1 MPKYQATSYIR
12 LSYTDDRSS
21 ESDSVTNQ
29 RKLIENFIER
39 NPDIEIISEKIDDGY
54 SGIIFDRPAFKEM
67 MQDITD
73 GKINCVIVKDLSRLG
88 REYIETGR
96 YLRRVFPAYGVRF
109 IAITDNIDTAHENS
123 GDDLTVSVKNIMNE
137 AYCRD
142 ISIKTRTS
150 LDIKRRNGDF
160 VGAFPVYGYMKSEE
174 NKNLLVPDPYAAR
187 VVQDIFRMRLD
198 GTSALRIATVLNDMG
213 ILSPLAYKK
222 NNGFPYAKHGYT
234 DKEDCKWSA
243 TTVIRILQDET
254 YTGALVQG
262 KQGTP
267 HYTGTAQKTVGLATL
282 RELLIPVAPYKEQMQ
297 IYAQTQ
303 DALSI
308 VDSLSSD
315 KEDLLNIIENARAK
329 ILDLAIRGQLVP
341 QDPDDEPASALL
353 ERIRAEKEELIR
365 QGKIKR
371 NKKEPVIFR
380 GEDNSYY
387 VRQGTHTESI
397 DDQFIFDLP
406 DNWKWCSLLN
416 VAKIELGKTLDSV
429 KNTGTNHPYLRS
441 VNVRWNE
448 VDLADLKEMRFEP
461 EEVDRYTVRRNDL
474 LICEGGDVGR
484 SCVWTNEKE
493 ILYQNAL
500 HRVRFY
506 GECNPFYFM
515 YYMMYYESRGIIKA
529 LCKGVTIKHLT
540 GNVLSLIPFALPPL
554 EEQGRIVERLNQM
567 FALLDTILC
576 D

>member
-1 MPKYQATSYIR
+1 MKC
-12 LSYTDDRSS
+12 
-21 ESDSVTNQ
+21 
-29 RKLIENFIER
+29 IE
-39 NPDIEIISEKIDDGY
+39 DEIPFELPEGW
-54 SGIIFDRPAFKEM
+54 AWA
-67 MQDITD
+67 
-73 GKINCVIVKDLSRLG
+73 RLG
-88 REYIETGR
+88 AVAEAIGDGDHQPPPQTSFGVPFLVISNVSGGQLSFENTRFVSEEYFSQLPETR
-96 YLRRVFPAYGVRF
+96 KP
-109 IAITDNIDTAHENS
+109 
-123 GDDLTVSVKNIMNE
+123 
-137 AYCRD
+137 
-142 ISIKTRTS
+142 
-150 LDIKRRNGDF
+150 RNGDLLF
-160 VGAFPVYGYMKSEE
+160 TVTGSFGIPVLVDTDDKFCFQRHIAIVRPCIISNRYLYVVLGSSYVKSIC
-174 NKNLLVPDPYAAR
+174 D
-187 VVQDIFRMRLD
+187 
-198 GTSALRIATVLNDMG
+198 
-213 ILSPLAYKK
+213 
-222 NNGFPYAKHGYT
+222 AK
-234 DKEDCKWSA
+234 A
-243 TTVIRILQDET
+243 
-254 YTGALVQG
+254 
-262 KQGTP
+262 
-267 HYTGTAQKTVGLATL
+267 TGTAQKTVGLATL

-387 VRQGTHTESI
+387 VCQGTHTESI

>member
-1 MPKYQATSYIR
+1 MFSVFHSLLACSNNLHYEKFADDSVKCIEDEIPFDLPEGWAWER
-12 LSYTDDRSS
+12 LS
-21 ESDSVTNQ
+21 N
-29 RKLIENFIER
+29 LAAF
-39 NPDIEIISEKIDDGY
+39 
-54 SGIIFDRPAFKEM
+54 SG
-67 MQDITD
+67 
-73 GKINCVIVKDLSRLG
+73 GKTPSTSRL
-88 REYIETGR
+88 EYWG
-96 YLRRVFPAYGVRF
+96 
-109 IAITDNIDTAHENS
+109 
-123 GDDLTVSVKNIMNE
+123 GDVLWV
-137 AYCRD
+137 
-142 ISIKTRTS
+142 TS
-150 LDIKRRNGDF
+150 KD
-160 VGAFPVYGYMKSEE
+160 MKS
-174 NKNLLVPDPYAAR
+174 KYITSSQL
-187 VVQDIFRMRLD
+187 RL
-198 GTSALRIATVLNDMG
+198 SVL
-213 ILSPLAYKK
+213 
-222 NNGFPYAKHGYT
+222 
-234 DKEDCKWSA
+234 
-243 TTVIRILQDET
+243 
-254 YTGALVQG
+254 GA
-262 KQGTP
+262 
-267 HYTGTAQKTVGLATL
+267 
-282 RELLIPVAPYKEQMQ
+282 EQMQ
-297 IYAQTQ
+297 IYQPDTLLLVTRSGILRHTLPVAILKECATINQDLKAIVLHMPQLAEYIYSCLKAMEAQLLLKYTKSGTTVENVNFDEFQKVLLPIPPTQ
-303 DALSI
+303 QIDRIISATGDAERVISTIEDDKAALAGYI
-308 VDSLSSD
+308 V
-315 KEDLLNIIENARAK
+315 KAKAK
-329 ILDLAIRGQLVP
+329 ILDLAIRGQLLS
-341 QDPDDEPASALL
+341 QDPTDEPASVLL

-371 NKKEPVIFR
+371 EKRESVIFR
-380 GEDNSYY
+380 SEDNSYY
-387 VRQGTHTESI
+387 VCQGTHTESI

-461 EEVDRYTVRRNDL
+461 EEIDRYTVRRNDL

-484 SCVWTNEKE
+484 SCVWTDEKE

-554 EEQGRIVERLNQM
+554 EEQGRIVERLNQI

>member
-1 MPKYQATSYIR
+1 MDTKALRQKVLDLAIR
-12 LSYTDDRSS
+12 GKLVPQNPND
-21 ESDSVTNQ
+21 EPASVLLERIRQ
-29 RKLIENFIER
+29 QKQQMVKEGKLKAK
-39 NPDIEIISEKIDDGY
+39 DIKNDT
-54 SGIIFDRPAFKEM
+54 IIFVGEDNLHYEKFA
-67 MQDITD
+67 D
-73 GKINCVIVKDLSRLG
+73 GSVKCIEDEIPFELPEGWAWARLG
-88 REYIETGR
+88 AVAEAIGDGDHQPPPQTSFGVPFLVISNVSGGQLSFENTRFVSEEYFSQLPETR
-96 YLRRVFPAYGVRF
+96 KP
-109 IAITDNIDTAHENS
+109 
-123 GDDLTVSVKNIMNE
+123 
-137 AYCRD
+137 
-142 ISIKTRTS
+142 
-150 LDIKRRNGDF
+150 RNGDLLF
-160 VGAFPVYGYMKSEE
+160 TVTGSFGIPVLVDTDDKFCFQRHIAIVRPCIISNRYLYVVLGSSYVKSIC
-174 NKNLLVPDPYAAR
+174 D
-187 VVQDIFRMRLD
+187 
-198 GTSALRIATVLNDMG
+198 
-213 ILSPLAYKK
+213 
-222 NNGFPYAKHGYT
+222 AK
-234 DKEDCKWSA
+234 A
-243 TTVIRILQDET
+243 
-254 YTGALVQG
+254 
-262 KQGTP
+262 
-267 HYTGTAQKTVGLATL
+267 TGTAQKTVGLATL

>member
-1 MPKYQATSYIR
+1 MDNLQRVDLPDDVEGTRTRVAENDLLFSITAEIGMLGLIPANFEEAYINQHVGLIRFLKETQTKYFPYILMSAFCRNQYYTVQSGMKNSFR
-12 LSYTDDRSS
+12 LDNIQNILTPVPPLGEQIRIAKKLSSIWLHIQQIDDES
-21 ESDSVTNQ
+21 ETAAD
-29 RKLIENFIER
+29 
-39 NPDIEIISEKIDDGY
+39 IISK
-54 SGIIFDRPAFKEM
+54 A
-67 MQDITD
+67 
-73 GKINCVIVKDLSRLG
+73 
-88 REYIETGR
+88 
-96 YLRRVFPAYGVRF
+96 
-109 IAITDNIDTAHENS
+109 
-123 GDDLTVSVKNIMNE
+123 
-137 AYCRD
+137 
-142 ISIKTRTS
+142 
-150 LDIKRRNGDF
+150 
-160 VGAFPVYGYMKSEE
+160 KS
-174 NKNLLVPDPYAAR
+174 
-187 VVQDIFRMRLD
+187 
-198 GTSALRIATVLNDMG
+198 
-213 ILSPLAYKK
+213 
-222 NNGFPYAKHGYT
+222 
-234 DKEDCKWSA
+234 
-243 TTVIRILQDET
+243 
-254 YTGALVQG
+254 
-262 KQGTP
+262 
-267 HYTGTAQKTVGLATL
+267 
-282 RELLIPVAPYKEQMQ
+282 
-297 IYAQTQ
+297 
-303 DALSI
+303 
-308 VDSLSSD
+308 
-315 KEDLLNIIENARAK
+315 K
-329 ILDLAIRGQLVP
+329 ILNLAIRGQLVP
-341 QDPDDEPASALL
+341 QDPTDEPAAVLL
-353 ERIRAEKEELIR
+353 ERIRAEKEELIK

-371 NKKEPVIFR
+371 DKKESVIFR